1 MRFVHKIQHH
11 MKWAVL
17 ALPLMVAPK
26 LVVTEETVEAPVLP
40 LEVVIEDSIDVPKF
54 NRLEDL
60 VFASMPEMDMKVAG
74 DERCLA
80 QAIYFEARSENLE
93 GQLAVAQ
100 VVLNRVDD
108 RRYPPSIC
116 GVVFQNDHL
125 PFRCQFSFAC
135 DGRSDNPHNKQAWAI
150 ARTIANIALN
160 GHWMDLSDAST
171 HYHTVEVTPYW
182 MSKLDRRV
190 KVGRHIFYRD
200 SSF

>member
-1 MRFVHKIQHH
+1 MRYLSKIQHH

-17 ALPLMVAPK
+17 ALPLLVAPK
-26 LVVTEETVEAPVLP
+26 WVETDVVEPEIAAL
-40 LEVVIEDSIDVPKF
+40 LEVVMEETIETPEF

-60 VFASMPEMDMKVAG
+60 VYASLPEMNKQVSG
-74 DERCLA
+74 EERCLA

-108 RRYPPSIC
+108 HRYPNSIC
-116 GVVFQNDHL
+116 GVVFQNEHL

-160 GHWMDLSDAST
+160 NSWADLSDAST
-171 HYHTVEVTPYW
+171 HYHAVEVHPYW

-190 KVGRHIFYRD
+190 KVGHHIFYRD